1 MTKHWLILGLVA
13 LLGATASFN
22 AMASGG
28 ATAPGDPAQT
38 DLGDTA
44 SLQCGAR
51 LFVNYCGGCHS
62 MKLLRT
68 SRIAEDLELTQAQV
82 EQNLLFTGA
91 KYGAPLE
98 AAMPVGA
105 ATEWFGKA
113 PPDLSMTG
121 KVRGS
126 DWIYNYLRGFYV
138 DPTARIGWN
147 NTVFPNASMPNV
159 LWELQGTQ
167 RAVFKPMPAA
177 AHGAAGHC
185 AHGQAQ
191 VDGRCFVKFEVITD
205 GTLKVDAFDRSV
217 RDIATF
223 MEYAAEPAALKRT
236 RIGVWVILFL
246 AFFTFIAW
254 MLKIEYWRDVH

>member
-1 MTKHWLILGLVA
+1 MTRHWLIHALIA
-13 LLGATASFN
+13 LLAS
-22 AMASGG
+22 AMPVPASAAGG
-28 ATAPGDPAQT
+28 TLVPGDPAET

-44 SLQCGAR
+44 SLQRGAR

-62 MKLLRT
+62 MKLMRT

-91 KYGAPLE
+91 SYGAPLE
-98 AAMPVGA
+98 AAMPIAA

-113 PPDLSMTG
+113 PPDLSLTG
-121 KVRGS
+121 KARGS

-167 RAVFKPMPAA
+167 GAVFKPKPAA

-185 AHGQAQ
+185 ADGQTE
-191 VDGRCFVKFEVITD
+191 VDGRCFVKFETLSE
-205 GTLKVDAFDRSV
+205 GTQTTDAFDQSV
-217 RDIATF
+217 RDIAAF

-236 RIGVWVILFL
+236 RIGVWVMLFL

-254 MLKIEYWRDVH
+254 MLKLEYWRDVH